1 MHHRALGIITAY
13 SGAYSILLHSVGATI
28 LTELAA
34 ACVTLKLKK
43 CTFFS
48 ATVKYLGHIKG
59 FTQPEFRI
67 SLRGMSLT
75 KNRRNR
81 DCDFLSKPELPLI
94 NPNSPRTPRVSSAEL
109 YVCIKAFSVC
119 GRIATCRRYTVLSII
134 MIRKQYDNSPVSMRN
149 PRTYFSYLCK
159 EICKNRT
166 RVLNFNTYHAKR
178 YEIPV
183 A

>member
-1 MHHRALGIITAY
+1 MYFLICRLQNTVEIGI
-13 SGAYSILLHSVGATI
+13 VGA
-28 LTELAA
+28 
-34 ACVTLKLKK
+34 KK
-43 CTFFS
+43 GNS
-48 ATVKYLGHIKG
+48 KYVYA
-59 FTQPEFRI
+59 
-67 SLRGMSLT
+67 
-75 KNRRNR
+75 N
-81 DCDFLSKPELPLI
+81 CDFLSKPELPLI
-94 NPNSPRTPRVSSAEL
+94 HTNSTRTPRVSSVEL
-109 YVCIKAFSVC
+109 YVCIKTLSVR
-119 GRIATCRRYTVLSII
+119 GRIATCHRYTVLSII